1 MGIRIAS
8 LNNLLGSN
16 SPYRYSTKVYAINKC
31 LCASVML
38 KIIHNLTSAKS
49 QQATRKANFTQQVD
63 FIYLSNARS
72 WAIRR

>member
-8 LNNLLGSN
+8 LNTLLGSN
-16 SPYRYSTKVYAINKC
+16 THYRHSTKVYAINKC

-38 KIIHNLTSAKS
+38 KIIQNLTSAKS
-49 QQATRKANFTQQVD
+49 QQVTREANFTQQVD

-72 WAIRR
+72 WEICR